1 MRWNLFGRLPEQ
13 TPIVQ
18 DYERKH
24 ALELPQAKDIVLDN
38 LEIAVCDSNGKR
50 FKERE
55 VRAAMK
61 TVSRL

>member
-1 MRWNLFGRLPEQ
+1 MSFFSEWFGKAPLQSTILQEH
-13 TPIVQ
+13 
-18 DYERKH
+18 ERH
-24 ALELPQAKDIVLDN
+24 AFENARNMVLDE
-38 LEIAVCDSNGKR
+38 LETAVCDANGKR

>member
-1 MRWNLFGRLPEQ
+1 MSFLQEWFGKPALQSEILQ
-13 TPIVQ
+13 EH
-18 DYERKH
+18 ERH
-24 ALELPQAKDIVLDN
+24 AFENARNIVLDE
-38 LEIAVCDSNGKR
+38 LETAVCDSNGKR

>member
-1 MRWNLFGRLPEQ
+1 MSFLQGFFGKP
-13 TPIVQ
+13 
-18 DYERKH
+18 
-24 ALELPQAKDIVLDN
+24 ALESQVLQEHERHAFENARNMVLDE
-38 LEIAVCDSNGKR
+38 LETAVCDANGKR